1 MIFIKEKKYHTLLAS
16 VMGALFL
23 LICDFIS
30 AHIAVI
36 EIPVGIITAFV
47 GTPFF
52 VYLMLKKR

>member
-1 MIFIKEKKYHTLLAS
+1 
-16 VMGALFL
+16 MGALFL